1 MGTVTVLSQQDIFV
15 SRVLPSLFHSAPDEF
30 MHYLSRDGNKFLR
43 FYWEQAGKDERAA
56 QPSSA
61 LGLNYDIREP
71 FAKTTVALITLPRS
85 ARANTCYVAA
95 VYRPLRRTPFLGIS
109 DTTKVISLELVRSD
123 PAGQET
129 RLVEWSRRLEAELLG
144 SGPAPH
150 LEEFYEAVCEIVKP
164 S

>member
-1 MGTVTVLSQQDIFV
+1 MGTVTVLSQQDVFV

-30 MHYLSRDGNKFLR
+30 IHFLSRDGNKFLR
-43 FYWEQAGKDERAA
+43 FYWEQAGKDERAG

-71 FAKTTVALITLPRS
+71 FAKTTVALISLPKT
-85 ARANTCYVAA
+85 AGAKTCFVAA

-109 DTTKVISLELVRSD
+109 DTTKVITLELARKD
-123 PAGQET
+123 PADQET

-144 SGPAPH
+144 SGPAPQ
-150 LEEFYEAVCEIVKP
+150 LEAFYEAVCEIIKP